1 MSLYHYALSLSSILS
16 HTYLINAYMIA
27 IVSYMWCIGKC
38 TLIPQLPPEDA
49 AVLSN
54 PKTHAT
60 SLPTYL
66 LAGML
71 WAFIP
76 LPPGPASYYP
86 LLPDDAIPDTN
97 KSVSNSVIRDFYYSY
112 DFLLE
117 NFFDIAHIP
126 YAHHTLQS
134 TRDDGVPLNATLLT
148 DLSNTTHIQVKYGD
162 KMRGKLREGI
172 MTFSP
177 PCIYSLHTRPALS
190 PAAPFKLMLTLYVM
204 PLEPGRSRA
213 IVNSYL
219 KFPGLLGKLVKP
231 WLSHIMSNRF
241 VDSDLWV
248 HDQEVAARRLPPTTT
263 PTTPSQV
270 DPPIPLETTT
280 GSTTTATLRKLQ
292 PIPKYALLAK
302 QADVGVTAWRSWW
315 VKHHMSE
322 SQIFGPAYN
331 TPYVSKLQQSDRYDN
346 HVKYCKICQN
356 ALKRAILINKWSILL
371 VLLPLVLSSSRWIRV
386 LGLIS
391 FGLAKV

>member
-1 MSLYHYALSLSSILS
+1 M
-16 HTYLINAYMIA
+16 
-27 IVSYMWCIGKC
+27 SYMCCTGRC
-38 TLIPQLPPEDA
+38 TLIPQLPPEDI

-76 LPPGPASYYP
+76 LPAGPASYYP

-97 KSVSNSVIRDFYYSY
+97 KPVSNSVIRDFYYSY

-134 TRDDGVPLNATLLT
+134 THEDGSPLNATIIT
-148 DLSNTTHIQVKYGD
+148 DLNNTTHIQIKYGD
-162 KMRGKLREGI
+162 KMRGKLRDGI
-172 MTFSP
+172 ITFSP
-177 PCIYSLHTRPALS
+177 PCIYTLHTRYTLS
-190 PAAPFKLMLTLYVM
+190 PTTPYKLNLMLYVM
-204 PLEPGRSRA
+204 PIEAGRSRA
-213 IVNSYL
+213 IVNTYM
-219 KFPGLLGKLVKP
+219 KFPGILGVLIKP
-231 WLSHIMSNRF
+231 WLSHILSNRF

-248 HDQEVAARRLPPTTT
+248 HDQEVAARRLPTTSQLD
-263 PTTPSQV
+263 PSF
-270 DPPIPLETTT
+270 PLETTIE
-280 GSTTTATLRKLQ
+280 TTATATATTTPIRKLQ
-292 PIPKYALLAK
+292 PIPKYTLLAK
-302 QADVGVTAWRSWW
+302 QADVGVTAWRNWW
-315 VKHHMSE
+315 VRHHMSE
-322 SQIFGPAYN
+322 SRIFGPVYN
-331 TPYVSKLQQSDRYDN
+331 TPAVSKLQQSDRYDN

-356 ALKRAILINKWSILL
+356 ALKKAELYNKWSILL
-371 VLLPLVLSSSRWIRV
+371 VLLPLVFTSSRWIRA

-391 FGLAKV
+391 FGLVKVWLYA

>member
-1 MSLYHYALSLSSILS
+1 MRLCHIY
-16 HTYLINAYMIA
+16 
-27 IVSYMWCIGKC
+27 IGKC

-71 WAFIP
+71 WAFVP
-76 LPPGPASYYP
+76 LPSGPASYYP
-86 LLPDDAIPDTN
+86 LLPDDAMPDTN
-97 KSVSNSVIRDFYYSY
+97 KPVSNSVIRDFYYSY

-172 MTFSP
+172 ITFSP
-177 PCIYSLHTRPALS
+177 PSIYTLHTRPTLS
-190 PAAPFKLMLTLYVM
+190 PTAPFKLMLMMYVM
-204 PLEPGRSRA
+204 PVEAGRSRA
-213 IVNSYL
+213 IVNTYM
-219 KFPGLLGKLVKP
+219 KFPGILGVLIKP
-231 WLSHIMSNRF
+231 WLSHIFSNRF

-248 HDQEVAARRLPPTTT
+248 HDQEVAARRLPPTS
-263 PTTPSQV
+263 PTTTTSQLDPSS
-270 DPPIPLETTT
+270 PLEPTTEPT
-280 GSTTTATLRKLQ
+280 STTTETAATGTTTTPIRKLQ
-292 PIPKYALLAK
+292 PIPKYTLLAK
-302 QADVGVTAWRSWW
+302 QADVGVTTWRNWW
-315 VKHHMSE
+315 VRHHMSE
-322 SQIFGPAYN
+322 SRIFGPAYN

-356 ALKRAILINKWSILL
+356 ALKKAELCNKWSILL
-371 VLLPLVLSSSRWIRV
+371 VLLPLVFTSSRWIRA

-391 FGLAKV
+391 FGLVKVGVYVYTMYDSTYV